1 MAGEDAVA
9 EVCVELSGE
18 YDLSRKQE
26 LALLFE
32 SLEGN
37 EPVVIDLAKV
47 SYLDSTMLNEL
58 SIFRSRNPERQ
69 ITLRG
74 ANQNIRRILRL
85 VNFDSL
91 FNVAE
96 AES

>member
-1 MAGEDAVA
+1 MTGDDLVA
-9 EVCVELSGE
+9 EICVELSGE

-37 EPVVIDLAKV
+37 DPVVIDLAKV

-91 FNVAE
+91 FNVTE

>member
-1 MAGEDAVA
+1 MAEI
-9 EVCVELSGE
+9 CVELSGE

-37 EPVVIDLAKV
+37 DPVVIDLANV

-91 FNVAE
+91 FNVTE
-96 AES
+96 AQS

>member
-1 MAGEDAVA
+1 MTGDDAVS

-18 YDLSRKQE
+18 YDLRRRQE

-32 SLEGN
+32 SLQGDD
-37 EPVVIDLAKV
+37 PVVIDLAKV

-58 SIFRSRNPERQ
+58 SIFRSRNRERQ

-74 ANQNIRRILRL
+74 ANENIRRILRL
-85 VNFDSL
+85 VDFDSL
-91 FNVAE
+91 FNVTE

>member
-1 MAGEDAVA
+1 MTGDDLVA
-9 EVCVELSGE
+9 EICVELSGE

-37 EPVVIDLAKV
+37 DPVVIDLAKV

-91 FNVAE
+91 FNVTE
-96 AES
+96 AQS

>member
-1 MAGEDAVA
+1 MTGDDAVS

-18 YDLSRKQE
+18 YDLSRRQE

-32 SLEGN
+32 SLQGDD
-37 EPVVIDLAKV
+37 PVVIDLAKV

-58 SIFRSRNPERQ
+58 SIFRSRNRERQ

-74 ANQNIRRILRL
+74 ANENIRRILRL
-85 VNFDSL
+85 VDFDSL
-91 FNVAE
+91 FNVTE

>member
-1 MAGEDAVA
+1 MSGENLVA
-9 EVCVELSGE
+9 EVCVELSGD
-18 YDLSRKQE
+18 YDISRKRE

-32 SLEGN
+32 SLDGDD
-37 EPVVIDLAKV
+37 PVVIDLAKV

-58 SIFRSRNPERQ
+58 SIFRSRNRERQ

-74 ANQNIRRILRL
+74 ANPNVRRILRL

-96 AES
+96 TQS